1 MIKGTI
7 RQRTHRYIFLVFMMA
22 LVFCLS
28 VFPRLIPSIIVLTG
42 FNWIV
47 ECAWFRAVPAI
58 FREKKRLW
66 VFLLSGIYF
75 LYLAGLLWSDN
86 ISYAA
91 FDLQVKLSLIVFP
104 LLFAGSDLS
113 WIEKKHIRWIFGAFV
128 LGCLT
133 GTLILLGTAGLDF
146 YHSGETRGFFY
157 TRLADTFHPSYLAMY
172 LVFSIAILSRYI
184 FLEYK
189 TITPLKA
196 TLSALL
202 MAYFFVVV
210 FLLSSKAGIMGLGLI
225 IFMQMVMV
233 FSRRTLLKPGILI
246 ALISMLLFYL
256 CFTMF
261 SYTSSRFVKMQK
273 AVAGDTGEMGNTR
286 DGSSERI
293 AVWRSAVDIIREHPF
308 IGVGTGDVKD
318 QLMSTYSRNNY
329 MVTLKQKLNAHDQ
342 YLQTFIALGLPG
354 ILALLAMLAIPGYM
368 AIRRKSFLYRSFLAL
383 FAFNILFESMLETQA
398 GVVFYAFFNTLFFW
412 ILVNNLTDQD

>member
-1 MIKGTI
+1 
-7 RQRTHRYIFLVFMMA
+7 
-22 LVFCLS
+22 
-28 VFPRLIPSIIVLTG
+28 
-42 FNWIV
+42 
-47 ECAWFRAVPAI
+47 
-58 FREKKRLW
+58 
-66 VFLLSGIYF
+66 
-75 LYLAGLLWSDN
+75 
-86 ISYAA
+86 
-91 FDLQVKLSLIVFP
+91 
-104 LLFAGSDLS
+104 
-113 WIEKKHIRWIFGAFV
+113 
-128 LGCLT
+128 
-133 GTLILLGTAGLDF
+133 
-146 YHSGETRGFFY
+146 
-157 TRLADTFHPSYLAMY
+157 MY

-189 TITPLKA
+189 TISPLKA

-246 ALISMLLFYL
+246 AMISMLLFYL

-261 SYTSSRFVKMQK
+261 SYTSSRFVKMQQ

-293 AVWRSAVDIIREHPF
+293 AVWRSAVEIIREHPF

-318 QLMSTYSRNNY
+318 QLMNTYSRNNY

-354 ILALLAMLAIPGYM
+354 ILTLLAMLAIPGYM

-398 GVVFYAFFNTLFFW
+398 GVVFYAFFNTFFFW
-412 ILVNNLTDQD
+412 ILVNNMMDQD